1 MAQKLA
7 MSDDRI
13 SAILL
18 HGISVSVG
26 FSESKLAKERE
37 RLTEFYF
44 GERPYKAH
52 PGDTGYQSM
61 DVYEAVEMMKAQL
74 LEVFSGNGRPVEFLP
89 QHGEPPDASKM
100 RTDYVTDVL
109 FRQNPGFAI
118 LHDTIHDGLLYRAGI
133 VKAWWEDKIEEL
145 AYDLTDTT
153 KDEIIQYLMQ
163 NDARINEVELHED
176 GETIK
181 RANVLLRKNRSQVRL
196 KVLPPEEW
204 LISPMAEDIE
214 TAELVTHRR
223 LVTISDLLKMGFDR
237 KVVMNLSDNDRI
249 WLQTE
254 PELLTRH
261 RETDDLIGLKALESG
276 QKARRTTM
284 LYECYAQFD
293 MKDDGDDAPNSG
305 VSQLWKVMMV
315 GDTIL
320 LKERVDRKPFIAF
333 VPLPIPHKFWG
344 HSYGKLL
351 QPTQTA
357 STYLTRSIINHAL
370 VTNNPRMAVV
380 RGAVLNPRE
389 LMENRFGGVVNVTRP
404 DGIFPLP
411 QAGLNPFVYQTV
423 GLLSQKRE
431 GLTGISAVSQGLD
444 KDAISK
450 QNSGDMIHELISV
463 SQIRQKII
471 ARQFA
476 ERFLRHLYTMI
487 YELVVENEDRQ
498 KIAQVAGQWQEIDF
512 TAWPETCDLSV
523 SFALG
528 YGEGEKEATK
538 WLTLDKY
545 LTADPDLKQLYPLP
559 KRFNVIKRALEASG
573 ITDIQNYL
581 LLPNQVQPPPPNP
594 MMLAELDVKKA
605 DAEVKRANAQAAV
618 AKLQLDTQA
627 MHTKAVEG
635 QTRINLETTK
645 ATGQLQLEQ
654 DKLAH
659 KIAVDA
665 AEITLQQQAQAN
677 DKLAAEA
684 MPTRG

>member
-1 MAQKLA
+1 
-7 MSDDRI
+7 
-13 SAILL
+13 
-18 HGISVSVG
+18 
-26 FSESKLAKERE
+26 
-37 RLTEFYF
+37 
-44 GERPYKAH
+44 
-52 PGDTGYQSM
+52 
-61 DVYEAVEMMKAQL
+61 
-74 LEVFSGNGRPVEFLP
+74 
-89 QHGEPPDASKM
+89 
-100 RTDYVTDVL
+100 
-109 FRQNPGFAI
+109 
-118 LHDTIHDGLLYRAGI
+118 
-133 VKAWWEDKIEEL
+133 
-145 AYDLTDTT
+145 
-153 KDEIIQYLMQ
+153 
-163 NDARINEVELHED
+163 
-176 GETIK
+176 
-181 RANVLLRKNRSQVRL
+181 
-196 KVLPPEEW
+196 
-204 LISPMAEDIE
+204 
-214 TAELVTHRR
+214 
-223 LVTISDLLKMGFDR
+223 
-237 KVVMNLSDNDRI
+237 
-249 WLQTE
+249 
-254 PELLTRH
+254 
-261 RETDDLIGLKALESG
+261 
-276 QKARRTTM
+276 
-284 LYECYAQFD
+284 
-293 MKDDGDDAPNSG
+293 
-305 VSQLWKVMMV
+305 
-315 GDTIL
+315 
-320 LKERVDRKPFIAF
+320 
-333 VPLPIPHKFWG
+333 
-344 HSYGKLL
+344 
-351 QPTQTA
+351 
-357 STYLTRSIINHAL
+357 
-370 VTNNPRMAVV
+370 MAVV